1 MTDTVSIIIPAF
13 NASSRIAP
21 CLESVIAQ
29 SYDDIE
35 IIVVDDASC
44 DDTGKI
50 AREILESSGR
60 NYTLITHGHNGGV
73 SSARNTGLDA
83 SNGKYIC
90 FVDAD
95 DVLREN
101 FVSCLHAEIS
111 RGEYDVAFCGL
122 TDRFTDGRNDVEMTF
137 SRGLSQGCAG
147 ENVIMNDSV
156 PPFMCCMYSVNFL
169 KRFGLKFHD
178 GCSSGEDV
186 EFQMKAFCVAES
198 VTFADE
204 CPYIYMHHSEMGSLR
219 DNDTREKRILRYEHN
234 TQAQIR
240 TAEYLVSHSDSLRVK
255 ELAGKILMPQNVIRR
270 LNLAAMKNDRAEYD
284 SIRRDDSAMKILRR
298 AFCFY
303 TLRKKSEVFMKA
315 LMIVIM
321 PGMYYRMRAEL

>member
-1 MTDTVSIIIPAF
+1 MISVIIPAY
-13 NASSRIAP
+13 NAASRIALT
-21 CLESVIAQ
+21 LESVIAQ
-29 SYDDIE
+29 NYDDIE

-44 DDTGKI
+44 DGTGKI
-50 AREILESSGR
+50 AREILSSSGR
-60 NYTLITHGHNGGV
+60 NYTLIAHTKNAGV
-73 SSARNTGLDA
+73 SSARNTGLKA
-83 SNGKYIC
+83 SHGEYIC

-95 DVLREN
+95 DILREN

-111 RGEYDVAFCGL
+111 QGEYDIAFCGL

-137 SRGLSQGCAG
+137 TCGLSRGCSG

-156 PPFMCCMYSVNFL
+156 PPFMCCMYSADFL
-169 KRFGLKFHD
+169 KRFGLTFHD

-186 EFQMKAFCVAES
+186 EFQVKAFCMAGRVS
-198 VTFADE
+198 FTNE

-219 DNDTREKRILRYEHN
+219 DNDTRGKRILRYEHN

-240 TAEYLVSHSDSLRVK
+240 TAEYIITHSDSQRVK

-270 LNLAAMKNDRAEYD
+270 LNLAAMKNNRAEYD
-284 SIRRDDSAMKILRR
+284 SIRRSESAMKILRR
-298 AFCFY
+298 AFCVY

-321 PGMYYRMRAEL
+321 PGIYYRMRAEL

>member
-1 MTDTVSIIIPAF
+1 MISVIIPAY
-13 NASSRIAP
+13 NAASRIRLT
-21 CLESVIAQ
+21 LESVIAQ
-29 SYDDIE
+29 NYDDIE
-35 IIVVDDASC
+35 IILVDDSST

-60 NYTLITHGHNGGV
+60 NYKLITHGHNKGV
-73 SSARNTGLDA
+73 SSARNTGLYA
-83 SNGKYIC
+83 SHGEYIC

-95 DVLREN
+95 DLLREN
-101 FVSCLHAEIS
+101 FVQCLHSEIS
-111 RGEYDVAFCGL
+111 RGEYDIVFCGL

-137 SRGLSQGCAG
+137 TRGISRGCPG
-147 ENVIMNDSV
+147 ENVIMNNSV
-156 PPFMCCMYSVNFL
+156 PPFMCCMYASGFL
-169 KRFGLKFHD
+169 KRFGLAFHE
-178 GCSSGEDV
+178 GCTSGEDV
-186 EFQMKAFCVAES
+186 EFQIKAFCMAGRVS
-198 VTFADE
+198 FADE

-240 TAEYLVSHSDSLRVK
+240 TAEYLLSHSDSERVK

-284 SIRRDDSAMKILRR
+284 SIRKDDSAMKILRR
-298 AFCFY
+298 SFCLY

-315 LMIVIM
+315 LMIMTM
-321 PGMYYRMRAEL
+321 PGIYYRIRTE